1 MGPVPVARWCWLEE
15 WHSVVFTLYNHWE
28 KNHVFFS
35 IQMSDCREFP
45 RKNSKETILTAG
57 RRDMNKEVVFRL
69 EGGLPN
75 EPKNRRMTCND
86 KCLPLGWWQIGK
98 MVPGKHDLPMA
109 MEEFPMFFPS
119 KHWTLHWCHDS
130 QRVDQGQTWSTWPV
144 RCFDGPPEWGELRGA
159 SGCRRKIR
167 TFARGTWNSISESG
181 INFLV
186 FTCILKDRKV
196 NVLLVRGL
204 EPVSS
209 LLSGRKIG
217 WKKRTFFMICQDN
230 TWYVPL
236 TCACTNRHIGAQC
249 IHMHAICRNTP
260 ACMLYT
266 YGTYVFKCVYTNSLY
281 RHRDYWYWIAR
292 ISLSR

>member
-1 MGPVPVARWCWLEE
+1 
-15 WHSVVFTLYNHWE
+15 
-28 KNHVFFS
+28 
-35 IQMSDCREFP
+35 
-45 RKNSKETILTAG
+45 
-57 RRDMNKEVVFRL
+57 MNKEVVFRL

-86 KCLPLGWWQIGK
+86 KWYTSGLMADSGK
-98 MVPGKHDLPMA
+98 WYLDVPGKHDLPMA
-109 MEEFPMFFPS
+109 MEEFPMFFPL
-119 KHWTLHWCHDS
+119 KHWTLIPRLS
-130 QRVDQGQTWSTWPV
+130 EGQGQTWSTWPV

-159 SGCRRKIR
+159 SGCRRKIQ
-167 TFARGTWNSISESG
+167 TFARGTWSSISESG

-196 NVLLVRGL
+196 NVLLVWGL

-217 WKKRTFFMICQDN
+217 WKKRTIFMICQDN

-260 ACMLYT
+260 ACMLY
-266 YGTYVFKCVYTNSLY
+266 YTHTVHTFSNVCIQTHYTDTGIIDIGSPG
-281 RHRDYWYWIAR
+281 
-292 ISLSR
+292 